1 MQQIR
6 KTVRHP
12 ERSTLG
18 PHRAAARWA
27 SGAKDRLLFFSPGA
41 PFPRSMSGKAIPIFL
56 TLSLF
61 LGANPLS
68 PAQAPASAQPVILD
82 RVIAV
87 VNNRAILNSD
97 LTLEMRVSVLEPNS
111 RDANAETPQAALQRL
126 ISRTLI
132 RQQIREEDAQADTP
146 TPEEVAQRLVAL
158 RKELPICVRE
168 NCATDSGWQ
177 AFLARH
183 DLTQREV
190 ETYLRNRLGI
200 LRFIELRFRQGI
212 QISPDEIQTYYHDT
226 LVPQYQK
233 EQAIPSLDQVS
244 SRIQEILLQQKVSA
258 MFSGWLDN
266 LRKQGEI
273 EVLDPTLEAAVTP
286 ESGGSGAP

>member
-1 MQQIR
+1 
-6 KTVRHP
+6 
-12 ERSTLG
+12 
-18 PHRAAARWA
+18 
-27 SGAKDRLLFFSPGA
+27 
-41 PFPRSMSGKAIPIFL
+41 MSGKSSAIFL
-56 TLSLF
+56 ALVLS
-61 LGANPLS
+61 AVPLS
-68 PAQAPASAQPVILD
+68 PAQAPAPGQPVILD

-97 LTLEMRVSVLEPNS
+97 LTLEMRVSVLEPNGRGAS
-111 RDANAETPQAALQRL
+111 AETPQGALQRL

-146 TPEEVAQRLVAL
+146 SPQEISDRLTAL

-168 NCATDSGWQ
+168 NCATDAGWQ
-177 AFLARH
+177 AFLVRH
-183 DLTQREV
+183 DLTQQEV

-212 QISPDEIQTYYHDT
+212 QISPDEIQAYYKDT

-233 EQAIPSLDQVS
+233 DQAIPSLDQVS

-266 LRKQGEI
+266 LRKQGEVEI
-273 EVLDPTLEAAVTP
+273 LDPTLEAAATP
-286 ESGGSGAP
+286 ESGGAGAP

>member
-1 MQQIR
+1 MQHS
-6 KTVRHP
+6 HP
-12 ERSTLG
+12 FR
-18 PHRAAARWA
+18 R
-27 SGAKDRLLFFSPGA
+27 F
-41 PFPRSMSGKAIPIFL
+41 GKAALRGGLLLAIAS
-56 TLSLF
+56 LS
-61 LGANPLS
+61 ACPA
-68 PAQAPASAQPVILD
+68 PAQTSSGQPVILD

-111 RDANAETPQAALQRL
+111 GAAGAETPQAALQRL

-146 TPEEVAQRLVAL
+146 TPEDVARRLVLL

-168 NCATDSGWQ
+168 NCATDAGWA
-177 AFLARH
+177 AFLTRH

-190 ETYLRNRLGI
+190 ENYLRNRLGI

-233 EQAIPSLDQVS
+233 EQATPSLDQVS

-258 MFSGWLDN
+258 MFSGWLEN

-273 EVLDPTLEAAVTP
+273 EVLDPTLEAAASQ

>member
-1 MQQIR
+1 MSLLHTFRSLAATR
-6 KTVRHP
+6 KWLGLFVCHP
-12 ERSTLG
+12 DRSALE
-18 PHRAAARWA
+18 PRRSAARWV
-27 SGAKDRLLFFSPGA
+27 SGAKDLLLFA
-41 PFPRSMSGKAIPIFL
+41 RTVLAVTTVLCIPPV
-56 TLSLF
+56 
-61 LGANPLS
+61 AQAQS
-68 PAQAPASAQPVILD
+68 PAAQPVILD

-97 LTLEMRVSVLEPNS
+97 LILEMRVSVLEPNGA
-111 RDANAETPQAALQRL
+111 DANAETPQAALQRL

-146 TPEEVAQRLVAL
+146 TPEQVAQRLVAL

-168 NCATDSGWQ
+168 NCTTDSGWA
-177 AFLARH
+177 AFLTRH

-200 LRFIELRFRQGI
+200 LRFIEVRFRQGI

-233 EQAIPSLDQVS
+233 GQSIPSLDQVS
-244 SRIQEILLQQKVSA
+244 ARIQEILLQQKVSA

-273 EVLDPTLEAAVTP
+273 EVLDPTLEASATP
-286 ESGGSGAP
+286 DSGGSGEP

>member
-1 MQQIR
+1 MQHAHTTR
-6 KTVRHP
+6 YFGTTAFRC
-12 ERSTLG
+12 G
-18 PHRAAARWA
+18 
-27 SGAKDRLLFFSPGA
+27 
-41 PFPRSMSGKAIPIFL
+41 
-56 TLSLF
+56 LF
-61 LGANPLS
+61 LAIAGSVAA
-68 PAQAPASAQPVILD
+68 PALPQAPPSGQPVILD

-111 RDANAETPQAALQRL
+111 GAAGAETPQAALQRL

-132 RQQIREEDAQADTP
+132 RQQIREEDAQAYTP
-146 TPEEVAQRLVAL
+146 TRDQVAERLAVMC
-158 RKELPICVRE
+158 KELPICVRE
-168 NCATDSGWQ
+168 NCATDAGWT
-177 AFLARH
+177 AFLTRH

-190 ETYLRNRLGI
+190 EAYVRNRLGI
-200 LRFIELRFRQGI
+200 LRFIEVRFRQGI

-233 EQAIPSLDQVS
+233 DQAIPSLDQVS
-244 SRIQEILLQQKVSA
+244 ARIQEILLQQKVSG

-273 EVLDPTLEAAVTP
+273 EVLDPTLEAAAAP
-286 ESGGSGAP
+286 ESGGAGAP